1 MKWLNSSVLSNM
13 ETHCC
18 MNHFSN
24 CSANY
29 ASNYTVIQAFASEC
43 YFLNLQANRGKKNTH
58 IATLFTVEKKN
69 NGY

>member
-13 ETHCC
+13 ETRCC

-43 YFLNLQANRGKKNTH
+43 YFLNLQANRG
-58 IATLFTVEKKN
+58 EKKHTHCDLFHCREKK
-69 NGY
+69 